1 MAVAKYNEMYTP
13 FIRALGDGKT
23 HTIKEVR
30 QYVAEQMGLTDKDLA
45 EMLPSGKQGLYANR
59 LGWTRQ
65 YLKKAG
71 LIMSPGRGQLVLT
84 EKGKRALPDVDRI
97 DNNYLLKY
105 PSFQVFM
112 KKENSSGG
120 EGQISESDVS
130 GEPNKSPEE
139 ILEDAYANLNASLAD
154 DLMGEIMKLEPT
166 DFEKLVVRLL
176 LAMGYGSGIDDAGF
190 VTQASND
197 GGIDGVIKEDQLGF
211 SSIYIQAKQWAPDT
225 TISRPEIQKFA
236 GALQEQ
242 KAQKGLFISTATFSP
257 GARKSAD
264 AAGIV
269 LVDGKQLTKLMI
281 KFNLGVS
288 VEHVYEVKRLDTD
301 FFIDGF

>member
-1 MAVAKYNEMYTP
+1 MPLPKYHELYAPFLKTLKDGSIHTMKEIKRSVA
-13 FIRALGDGKT
+13 D
-23 HTIKEVR
+23 
-30 QYVAEQMGLTDKDLA
+30 QMHLTEEDLA
-45 EMLPSGKQGLYANR
+45 ERLPSGKQAVFDNR
-59 LGWTRQ
+59 IGWTRT

-71 LIMSPGRGQLVLT
+71 LIESPVRAQFLLT
-84 EKGKRALPDVDRI
+84 EEGKKALPDADIIDDKYLRKYASFRAFQNLDSAEEEPTVDAA
-97 DNNYLLKY
+97 
-105 PSFQVFM
+105 
-112 KKENSSGG
+112 E
-120 EGQISESDVS
+120 
-130 GEPNKSPEE
+130 KSPEE
-139 ILEDAYANLNASLAD
+139 ILEDAYAELNASLAD
-154 DLMGEIMKLEPT
+154 DLMTEIMKLEPT

-197 GGIDGVIKEDQLGF
+197 GGIDGIIKEDQLGF
-211 SSIYIQAKQWAPDT
+211 SSIYIQAKRWDPSTSIA
-225 TISRPEIQKFA
+225 RPEIQKFA

-257 GARKSAD
+257 GARKSAE

-301 FFIDGF
+301 FFTDGV

>member
-1 MAVAKYNEMYTP
+1 MAVPKYNEMYAP
-13 FIRALGDGKT
+13 FIKALADGEI
-23 HTIKEVR
+23 HTTKEVR
-30 QYVAEQMGLTDKDLA
+30 QFVADKMGLTDTDMSEL
-45 EMLPSGKQGLYANR
+45 LPSGKQGLFANR

-71 LIMSPGRGQLVLT
+71 LVIGAGRGQLVLT
-84 EKGKRALPDVDRI
+84 DTGRSAVQDADII
-97 DNNYLLKY
+97 DNKYLQRY
-105 PSFQVFM
+105 PSFRAFIDAQAGTHSTNQEEPAV
-112 KKENSSGG
+112 
-120 EGQISESDVS
+120 DVA
-130 GEPNKSPEE
+130 EKSPEE
-139 ILEDAYANLNASLAD
+139 ILEDAYAELNASLAD
-154 DLMGEIMKLEPT
+154 DLMTEIMKLEPI

-197 GGIDGVIKEDQLGF
+197 GGIDGIIKEDQLGF
-211 SSIYIQAKQWAPDT
+211 SSIYIQAKRWDPSTSIA
-225 TISRPEIQKFA
+225 RPEIQKFA

-301 FFIDGF
+301 FFTDGF

>member
-1 MAVAKYNEMYTP
+1 MSVPKYNEMYAP
-13 FIRALGDGKT
+13 FLKALADGKIHST
-23 HTIKEVR
+23 KEVR
-30 QYVAEQMGLTDKDLA
+30 QFVADQMGLTDADMA
-45 EMLPSGKQGLYANR
+45 ELLPSGKQGLFANR

-71 LIMSPGRGQLVLT
+71 LVTGAGRGQLVLT
-84 EKGKRALPDVDRI
+84 EAGKNAVPDADVI
-97 DNNYLLKY
+97 DNKYLQRY
-105 PSFQVFM
+105 PSFRTFIDAQ
-112 KKENSSGG
+112 SGLDSTIQ
-120 EGQISESDVS
+120 EEAVT
-130 GEPNKSPEE
+130 EVAEKSPEE
-139 ILEDAYANLNASLAD
+139 MLEDAYAELNASLAD
-154 DLMGEIMKLEPT
+154 DLMSEIMKLEPT

-211 SSIYIQAKQWAPDT
+211 SSIYIQAKRWDPSVSIA
-225 TISRPEIQKFA
+225 RPEIQKFA

-242 KAQKGLFISTATFSP
+242 KAQKGLFISTATFSQ

-288 VEHVYEVKRLDTD
+288 VEHIYEVKKIDTD
-301 FFIDGF
+301 FFTDGF

>member
-1 MAVAKYNEMYTP
+1 MAVPKYNEMYAP
-13 FIRALGDGKT
+13 FLKALADGEI
-23 HTIKEVR
+23 HTTKDVR
-30 QYVAEQMGLTDKDLA
+30 QFVAEQKGLTDADLS
-45 EMLPSGKQGLYANR
+45 EMLPSGKQGLFANR

-71 LIMSPGRGQLVLT
+71 LVTGAGRGQLVLT
-84 EKGKRALPDVDRI
+84 DAGKNAVPDADII
-97 DNNYLLKY
+97 DNQYLQRY
-105 PSFQVFM
+105 PSFCAFIYTQ
-112 KKENSSGG
+112 SGTDSALH
-120 EGQISESDVS
+120 EEAIAEVA
-130 GEPNKSPEE
+130 EKSPEE
-139 ILEDAYANLNASLAD
+139 ILEDAYAELNASLAD
-154 DLMGEIMKLEPT
+154 DLMTEIMKLEPT

-197 GGIDGVIKEDQLGF
+197 GGIDGIIKEDQLGF
-211 SSIYIQAKQWAPDT
+211 SSIYIQAKQWNPDT
-225 TISRPEIQKFA
+225 SVSKPEIHKFV

-242 KAQKGLFISTATFSP
+242 KAQKGLFISTASFSA
-257 GARKSAD
+257 GAKKSAD
-264 AAGIV
+264 AAGVV

-301 FFIDGF
+301 FFTDGF

>member
-1 MAVAKYNEMYTP
+1 MSVPKYYELYSPFLKVLEDGTIHGLKEIKQAVAQSM
-13 FIRALGDGKT
+13 
-23 HTIKEVR
+23 H
-30 QYVAEQMGLTDKDLA
+30 LTETDLA
-45 EMLPSGKQGLYANR
+45 ERLPSGKQSVFVNR
-59 LGWTRQ
+59 IGWART

-71 LIMSPGRGQLVLT
+71 LIESPSRAQFVLT
-84 EKGKRALPDVDRI
+84 EEGKKALPDRDII
-97 DNNYLLKY
+97 DNNYLMKY
-105 PSFQVFM
+105 PSFKDF
-112 KKENSSGG
+112 KNIEETSAPTTTD
-120 EGQISESDVS
+120 SESA
-130 GEPNKSPEE
+130 EKSPEE
-139 ILEDAYANLNASLAD
+139 VLEDAYAELNASLAA
-154 DLMGEIMKLEPT
+154 DLMSEIMKLEPT
-166 DFEKLVVRLL
+166 DFERLVVKLL
-176 LAMGYGSGIDDAGF
+176 LAMGYGSGIDEAGF

-211 SSIYIQAKQWAPDT
+211 SSIYIQAKRWDPAT
-225 TISRPEIQKFA
+225 SINRPEIQKFA

-288 VEHVYEVKRLDTD
+288 VEHTYEVKRIDTD

>member
-1 MAVAKYNEMYTP
+1 MSVPKYNELYAP
-13 FIRALGDGKT
+13 FLKALSDGGV
-23 HTIKEVR
+23 HEIKEIKQSVIEAL
-30 QYVAEQMGLTDKDLA
+30 QLSDADL
-45 EMLPSGKQGLYANR
+45 EERLPSGKQAVFDNR
-59 LGWTRQ
+59 LGWAKT

-71 LIMSPGRGQLVLT
+71 LVESPTRARYALT
-84 EKGKRALPDVDRI
+84 EDGKRALPDADLI
-97 DNNYLLKY
+97 DNNYLTKY
-105 PSFQVFM
+105 DSFRAFINASAASQTPVVDTT
-112 KKENSSGG
+112 E
-120 EGQISESDVS
+120 
-130 GEPNKSPEE
+130 KSPEE
-139 ILEDAYANLNASLAD
+139 VLEDAYAELNASLAD
-154 DLMGEIMKLEPT
+154 DLMSEIMKLEPT

-176 LAMGYGSGIDDAGF
+176 LAMGYGSGIDEAGY

-211 SSIYIQAKQWAPDT
+211 SSIYIQAKRWDPNTSIA
-225 TISRPEIQKFA
+225 RPEIQKFA

-257 GARKSAD
+257 GAKKSAD

-288 VEHVYEVKRLDTD
+288 VEHTYEVKKIDTD
-301 FFIDGF
+301 FFTDGF

>member
-1 MAVAKYNEMYTP
+1 MAVPKYNEMYAP
-13 FIRALGDGKT
+13 FLKALADGKIHST
-23 HTIKEVR
+23 KEVR
-30 QYVAEQMGLTDKDLA
+30 QFVADQMGLTDADMA
-45 EMLPSGKQGLYANR
+45 ELLPSGKQGLFANR

-71 LIMSPGRGQLVLT
+71 LVTGAGRGQLVLT
-84 EKGKRALPDVDRI
+84 EAGKNAVPDADVI
-97 DNNYLLKY
+97 DNKYLQRY
-105 PSFQVFM
+105 PSFRTFVDAQSGLDSTIQ
-112 KKENSSGG
+112 KEAVT
-120 EGQISESDVS
+120 EVAE
-130 GEPNKSPEE
+130 KSPEE
-139 ILEDAYANLNASLAD
+139 MLEDAYAELNASLAD
-154 DLMGEIMKLEPT
+154 DLMSEIMKLEPT

-211 SSIYIQAKQWAPDT
+211 SSIYIQAKRWDPSVSIA
-225 TISRPEIQKFA
+225 RPEIQKFA

-242 KAQKGLFISTATFSP
+242 KAQKGLFISTATFSQ

-288 VEHVYEVKRLDTD
+288 VEHVYEVKRLDPD
-301 FFIDGF
+301 FFTDGF